1 MKKRP
6 QVLLLS
12 TVMFF
17 SAVCSFAQ
25 PTPRKNMP
33 SPYSHRT
40 YQEKTD
46 TTNKRSLYDRYM
58 DSQEKRGRHI
68 ERVNREDLKATFI
81 PKGQWMAG
89 GSIAFNEWDGDNL
102 NYLVL
107 KNIEFEGHTFSA
119 SPYVA
124 YFFKN
129 NLAFGGRFSYSRNY
143 LYLGKFDLNLGE
155 DFNISLDNLYYLEHK
170 HEGSIFMR
178 NYMPLFGSK
187 IFGAFAEVRATYSR
201 ANGKNS
207 TGVYSD
213 DPLVN
218 SLDGTYETV
227 HKVQLGISPGLCIF
241 VTDFA
246 AVETSIGVLGV
257 DYKWSNYK
265 NIHPNSTEYEY
276 GKSHSGG
283 ANFRFNIFSI
293 HIGMTFYL

>member
-1 MKKRP
+1 
-6 QVLLLS
+6 
-12 TVMFF
+12 MFF

-33 SPYSHRT
+33 SPYTQRT

-46 TTNKRSLYDRYM
+46 TTSKRSLYDRYM

-155 DFNISLDNLYYLEHK
+155 DFNISLEDLYYLEHQFNTGLFLRTYQPLGK
-170 HEGSIFMR
+170 SKVFGFFSEVQL
-178 NYMPLFGSK
+178 NYAYAK
-187 IFGAFAEVRATYSR
+187 
-201 ANGKNS
+201 GKNS
-207 TGVYSD
+207 TGSGVDY
-213 DPLVN
+213 
-218 SLDGTYETV
+218 DGTMEHV
-227 HKVQLGISPGLCIF
+227 NKIQLAFCPGLTAF
-241 VTDFA
+241 ATDFM
-246 AVETSIGVLGV
+246 AVECSIGVLGL
-257 DYKWSNYK
+257 NYNWTDQKTNRVETGK
-265 NIHPNSTEYEY
+265 NR
-276 GKSHSGG
+276 SGG
-283 ANFRFNIFSI
+283 ANFKLNLLSI
-293 HIGMTFYL
+293 NLGMTVYL

>member
-1 MKKRP
+1 
-6 QVLLLS
+6 VGL
-12 TVMFF
+12 
-17 SAVCSFAQ
+17 
-25 PTPRKNMP
+25 
-33 SPYSHRT
+33 
-40 YQEKTD
+40 
-46 TTNKRSLYDRYM
+46 RY
-58 DSQEKRGRHI
+58 
-68 ERVNREDLKATFI
+68 T
-81 PKGQWMAG
+81 
-89 GSIAFNEWDGDNL
+89 
-102 NYLVL
+102 
-107 KNIEFEGHTFSA
+107 
-119 SPYVA
+119 
-124 YFFKN
+124 
-129 NLAFGGRFSYSRNY
+129 YSRNY
-143 LYLGKFDLNLGE
+143 LYLGDLDVNLGE